1 MSAREQV
8 MILTGAAGGIGQHLA
23 ARLYTQGHRLCLT
36 DVNLD
41 SLRESVK
48 KAGLDDPERVFVSAL
63 DVRDPHAWQA
73 FVDDVVK
80 RFGRID
86 VLLNIA
92 GFMRSGPIAS
102 CPPETVDLHFDIN
115 AKGTIHGTRSVT
127 NVMIRQGSG
136 HIVNLS
142 SLMGIAPL
150 PGFALYSASK
160 HAVRG
165 FSIASSLELRPH
177 GISVT
182 VVCPDAVK
190 TGMLDAQLGT
200 DAARIAFSG
209 PRPLK
214 VEEIT
219 SLIVDRVLPD
229 KPIEVTLSPTGSG
242 RAFLSKLVGVAPMLA
257 VPLEPIFSGM
267 GSRVQERIRA
277 RKARKQRGF

>member
-8 MILTGAAGGIGQHLA
+8 MILTGAAGGIGRHLA
-23 ARLYTQGHRLCLT
+23 QRLYTEGHRLCLT
-36 DVNLD
+36 DVNLEL
-41 SLRESVK
+41 LRESVRST
-48 KAGLDDPERVFVSAL
+48 GLDDQERVSVSAL
-63 DVRDPHAWQA
+63 DVRDPHAWDA
-73 FVDDVVK
+73 LVRDVIK
-80 RFGRID
+80 RFGRVD
-86 VLLNIA
+86 VLLNVA
-92 GFMRSGPIAS
+92 GFMRSEPIAS
-102 CPPETVDLHFDIN
+102 CPLESVDLHFDIN

-127 NVMIRQGSG
+127 KAMIAQGSG
-136 HIVNLS
+136 HIINLS

-165 FSIASSLELRPH
+165 FSIASSLELRPY

-190 TGMLDAQLGT
+190 TGMLDAQLSA

-219 SLIVDRVLPD
+219 SLIVERVLRD
-229 KPIEVTLSPTGSG
+229 KPIEVTLCPAGSG
-242 RAFLSKLVGVAPMLA
+242 RAFLSKLVGIAPMLA
-257 VPLEPIFSGM
+257 VPLEPIFSGL

-277 RKARKQRGF
+277 REAKKQRRF